1 MKSNSDGLMID
12 GIVGYIDR
20 DNIDTDQIIP
30 TEYLKSIKK
39 FGFEDYLFDGW
50 RYHDDGRLG
59 IKKEEREINED
70 FILNKTPF
78 NESKILLARDN
89 FGCGSS
95 REHAVWALRDFGI
108 KAVIASSFGDI
119 SSNVGL
125 LVGSGLKKN
134 PMTCA
139 HQILDELNKNDL
151 KNIKSITVTKPGF
164 INFFIE
170 DSFYQNYIGTINSL
184 KSKFGRSSIGKGKKA
199 NVEFVS
205 ANPTGP
211 LTVGH
216 GRNAVIGDTVS
227 NILVWN
233 GFDVTREFTQKIW
246 QDCSSHKFLY
256 VLSKNI

>member
-12 GIVGYIDR
+12 GIIGYIDR

-59 IKKEEREINED
+59 VKKEEREINED
-70 FILNKTPF
+70 FILNKAPF

-119 SSNVGL
+119 FYNNCFKNGVLPIHLQKDQIEELFQTIKDEILELSVDLQNRIITIGDKEVSFDVEDHLIDRIIYGL
-125 LVGSGLKKN
+125 DDV
-134 PMTCA
+134 
-139 HQILDELNKNDL
+139 D
-151 KNIKSITVTKPGF
+151 IT
-164 INFFIE
+164 
-170 DSFYQNYIGTINSL
+170 L
-184 KSKFGRSSIGKGKKA
+184 KSKDKIFNFEKNRK
-199 NVEFVS
+199 E
-205 ANPTGP
+205 
-211 LTVGH
+211 
-216 GRNAVIGDTVS
+216 
-227 NILVWN
+227 
-233 GFDVTREFTQKIW
+233 TRPWIFINE
-246 QDCSSHKFLY
+246 
-256 VLSKNI
+256 